1 MTSLIKPPKSFWV
14 IGVLAL
20 LWNLMGIS
28 QFFLATFMLDAMVE
42 NLTEVQADMYRAIP
56 LWYTIIFAIAVF
68 SGVLGCITMLLRKNI
83 TIALFGISLL
93 AVLVA
98 QGYWILGTEI
108 MEVMGTS
115 SVIMPLIVI
124 VISIF
129 LYFYN
134 KGAAKNGWFK

>member
-14 IGVLAL
+14 IGIVAL
-20 LWNLMGIS
+20 LWNLMGVS
-28 QFFLATFMLDAMVE
+28 QFFMATFMLDTMIE
-42 NLTEVQADMYRAIP
+42 KLPEVQADMYRAIP
-56 LWYTIIFAIAVF
+56 MWYTVIFAIAIF
-68 SGVLGCITMLLRKNI
+68 SGLLGCITMLLRKKI

-98 QGYWILGTEI
+98 QGYWILGTDV
-108 MEVMGTS
+108 MEVMGIT

>member
-14 IGVLAL
+14 IAVLAL
-20 LWNLMGIS
+20 LWNLMGLF
-28 QFFLATFMLDAMVE
+28 QFFAATFMLEAMIE
-42 NLTEVQADMYRAIP
+42 GYPEDQADLFRSIP
-56 LWYTIIFAIAVF
+56 EWYNILFAIAVF
-68 SGVLGCITMLLRKNI
+68 SGVLGSITMLLRKKMTVAI
-83 TIALFGISLL
+83 FGISLL

-98 QGYWILGTEI
+98 QGYWIWGTDLI
-108 MEVMGTS
+108 EVMGVS

-124 VISIF
+124 VVSIF

>member
-42 NLTEVQADMYRAIP
+42 NLTEVQADMYREIP
-56 LWYTIIFAIAVF
+56 MWYTIIFAIAVF

-108 MEVMGTS
+108 MEVIGTS

>member
-42 NLTEVQADMYRAIP
+42 NLTEVQADMYQAIP
-56 LWYTIIFAIAVF
+56 MWYTIIFAIAVF

>member
-1 MTSLIKPPKSFWV
+1 MTSQIKPPKSFWV

-20 LWNLMGIS
+20 LWNLMGVS

-42 NLTEVQADMYRAIP
+42 ELPEIQADMYRAIP
-56 LWYTIIFAIAVF
+56 MWYTIIFAIAVF
-68 SGVLGCITMLLRKNI
+68 SGVLGCITMLLRKKI
-83 TIALFGISLL
+83 AIALFGISLL

-98 QGYWILGTEI
+98 QGYWILGTDV
-108 MEVMGTS
+108 MEVIGVS

-124 VISIF
+124 AISIF
-129 LYFYN
+129 LYFYS

>member
-1 MTSLIKPPKSFWV
+1 MTLLIKPPKSFWV

-20 LWNLMGIS
+20 LWNFMGVF
-28 QFFLATFMLDAMVE
+28 QFYLATFGLDAMIE
-42 NLTEVQADMYRAIP
+42 SLSEAQADLYRGIP
-56 LWYTIIFAIAVF
+56 MWYTVIFAIAVF
-68 SGVLGCITMLLRKNI
+68 TGLLGSITMLVRKKI
-83 TIALFGISLL
+83 TVPLFGISLL

-98 QGYWILGTEI
+98 QVYWILGTDV
-108 MEVMGTS
+108 MEVMGAS

-124 VISIF
+124 AISIF

>member
-42 NLTEVQADMYRAIP
+42 NLTEVQADMYREIP
-56 LWYTIIFAIAVF
+56 MWYTIIFAIAVF

>member
-1 MTSLIKPPKSFWV
+1 MTSPIKPPKSFWV

-20 LWNLMGIS
+20 LWNLMGVS
-28 QFFLATFMLDAMVE
+28 QFFMATFMLDTLVAD
-42 NLTEVQADMYRAIP
+42 LPEVQADMYRSIP
-56 LWYTIIFAIAVF
+56 TWYTVIFAIAVF
-68 SGVLGCITMLLRKNI
+68 SGLLGCITMLLRKKI
-83 TIALFGISLL
+83 TLALFGISLL

-98 QGYWILGTEI
+98 QGYWILGTDV
-108 MEVMGTS
+108 MEVIGTS

>member
-42 NLTEVQADMYRAIP
+42 NLTEVQADMYREIP
-56 LWYTIIFAIAVF
+56 MWYTIIFAIAVF

-108 MEVMGTS
+108 MEVIGTS

-134 KGAAKNGWFK
+134 KGAAKNRWFK